1 MPDPERWL
9 KKRERTKV
17 EGRNRRGKKEG
28 MGAGATQGAAVSDVK
43 TTATGAG
50 FNPTGPAATSV
61 KKGKKGR

>member
-17 EGRNRRGKKEG
+17 EGRGGRRKKEG
-28 MGAGATQGAAVSDVK
+28 MGAGATQGVTVSDAQPPVSSK
-43 TTATGAG
+43 PVA
-50 FNPTGPAATSV
+50 